1 MAENPLAPGPL
12 APRPVSNPS
21 TSTPLTQV
29 KTPYE
34 KALEEQKK
42 GRKNK
47 KEMPGDSV
55 RNPAQGKEGLAPGKF
70 YINPQTGDIMQVVG
84 PGFLDSVVV
93 RAEFSAQA
101 AAGGNVYDD
110 LTAKLSE
117 AKIAYEPFDPV
128 KRPSG
133 LDEPKTVLY
142 NGKQLSKKELKK
154 IVDDLQKQVD
164 KISGAASPLEEK
176 ANALREEVAQDE
188 AYEKGNAPGKR
199 LTPAERQKKSAQ
211 AESLE
216 NQATQIR
223 STGRTSVKTVD
234 TKPATSPPRPE
245 TKPVS
250 KPVVVPQASK
260 PVIGKEVTSA
270 ADFRRFEEMGVTAP
284 NTTPQP
290 TPTPAGGGTT
300 TSGGGTLGGGKGGK
314 GKKPKAAPD
323 WASIVQQEFGS
334 LWDVY
339 NGNADVKAVLDQSVK
354 EGWFN
359 DETKLSAQ
367 LQNTGWY
374 RTTERSARQ
383 FAIRNSTDPASVE
396 DEIVTGMEDL
406 RQSALANGFTFDD
419 MTLRRLSTDKIKYG
433 WSAQQTTSA
442 IGSEAVAQA
451 QGRGAQGLS
460 DLRSGFVGQN
470 LRKIAKSYAQKPSE
484 TQLDSFINDIMTG
497 KKTTQQFTDLMRNG
511 AKTQFRSLASAI
523 DQGQDVE
530 TAMYGYQQA
539 AQSTLGNVI
548 DTSTIDWTSDKWN
561 KALNFRDEK
570 TGEYRQMDLWEWN
583 KYLRKLPEWQQTD
596 EAKQTYQNVAYALA
610 QGFGK
615 TA

>member
-1 MAENPLAPGPL
+1 MA
-12 APRPVSNPS
+12 
-21 TSTPLTQV
+21 
-29 KTPYE
+29 
-34 KALEEQKK
+34 
-42 GRKNK
+42 
-47 KEMPGDSV
+47 V
-55 RNPAQGKEGLAPGKF
+55 R
-70 YINPQTGDIMQVVG
+70 
-84 PGFLDSVVV
+84 
-93 RAEFSAQA
+93 
-101 AAGGNVYDD
+101 
-110 LTAKLSE
+110 
-117 AKIAYEPFDPV
+117 

-133 LDEPKTVLY
+133 TPSTPGPEEGVAGIESRPFADPLNRASVEIPNRPAGGISEFDQSQADFVQINQLVGIAEQVEKSFFSPTFAASVNF
-142 NGKQLSKKELKK
+142 NGRDWDKQEFDKELARLRKLQTKATKRYEASSKVVFDLEDKVAKAKDDLEQSQYRPGNRSKDAALQNKVDAAEKQLSAAKSVPAGTKITAGTVKK
-154 IVDDLQKQVD
+154 
-164 KISGAASPLEEK
+164 GAE
-176 ANALREEVAQDE
+176 
-188 AYEKGNAPGKR
+188 
-199 LTPAERQKKSAQ
+199 
-211 AESLE
+211 
-216 NQATQIR
+216 
-223 STGRTSVKTVD
+223 
-234 TKPATSPPRPE
+234 KPAA
-245 TKPVS
+245 KP
-250 KPVVVPQASK
+250 AA
-260 PVIGKEVTSA
+260 KEVTSA
-270 ADFRRFEEMGVTAP
+270 SDVRRFEETGTTAP
-284 NTTPQP
+284 TPATTTQP
-290 TPTPAGGGTT
+290 TPTSTGAVTGGTGGGGT
-300 TSGGGTLGGGKGGK
+300 GGTAGTGGRGGKGGPK
-314 GKKPKAAPD
+314 GAPEKPIVGQRYTGPKGATFEWDGKKWNRITGTE
-323 WASIVQQEFGS
+323 WAGIVQQEFGS

-396 DEIVTGMEDL
+396 DEIVAGMEGF
-406 RQSALANGFTFDD
+406 RQQALANGFTFDD

-433 WSAQQTTSA
+433 WSEQQTTNA
-442 IGSEAVAQA
+442 VGSEAVAQA

-497 KKTTQQFTDLMRNG
+497 KKTQQQFIDLMRNG

-539 AQSTLGNVI
+539 AQSTLGNVV